1 MMTRSLPTDF
11 RQLRSMVEDRHK
23 VIAREPLAG
32 NLHEALQ
39 SGGLPLL

>member
-11 RQLRSMVEDRHK
+11 RQLRSMVEDGHK
-23 VIAREPLAG
+23 VIAREALAG